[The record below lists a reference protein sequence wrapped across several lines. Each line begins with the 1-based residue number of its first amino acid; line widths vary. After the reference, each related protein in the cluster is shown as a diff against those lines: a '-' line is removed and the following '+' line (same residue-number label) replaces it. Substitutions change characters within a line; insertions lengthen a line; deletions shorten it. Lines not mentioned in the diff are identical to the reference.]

1 MEEVEEEVFEAEGAE
16 EEEEIVEDVEVAG
29 NAEGGEDEMIE
40 GEGGEDEIEEVGEEG
55 EAEIEEDVE
64 EEEGPKTTKLS
75 DLMGEAMRQQVQRKA
90 RSVPNSKL
98 SIYSTVQLSTEIE
111 AIKKQERA
119 LMTKVEH

>member
-1 MEEVEEEVFEAEGAE
+1 
-16 EEEEIVEDVEVAG
+16 
-29 NAEGGEDEMIE
+29 
-40 GEGGEDEIEEVGEEG
+40 
-55 EAEIEEDVE
+55 
-64 EEEGPKTTKLS
+64 
-75 DLMGEAMRQQVQRKA
+75 MGEAMRQQVQRKA